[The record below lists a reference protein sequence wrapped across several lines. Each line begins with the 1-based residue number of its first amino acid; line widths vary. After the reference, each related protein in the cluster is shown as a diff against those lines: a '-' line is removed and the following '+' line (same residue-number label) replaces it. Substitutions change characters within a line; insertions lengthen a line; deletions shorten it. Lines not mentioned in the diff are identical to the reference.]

1 MDPVQVGQA
10 DGTLPCCAGGE
21 EEQGEGAARG
31 KSASSSAAT
40 LTPHKA
46 PFLPA

>member
-1 MDPVQVGQA
+1 MDPVQEGQA
-10 DGTLPCCAGGE
+10 DGTLACCAGGE
-21 EEQGEGAARG
+21 EWGEGAARG